1 MFIAQPKLDK
11 GALKFTKIG
20 VSRREGQKKKYET
33 VNTVYK
39 EKIAVE
45 HKTYLTSHFIRC
57 ERSCVKKTVAHLVVC
72 EFLTTRNRENN
83 MLIN

>member
-45 HKTYLTSHFIRC
+45 HKTHATIDFIRC
-57 ERSCVKKTVAHLVVC
+57 ERSYVAKTVVTLPNVNFSQHEIV
-72 EFLTTRNRENN
+72 NP
-83 MLIN
+83 IS